1 MPRILIVEDDE
12 QVRLVLRQMLE
23 HEGYAVTE
31 APDGRAGL
39 ERWRQEPADLLLTD
53 ILMPEQDGIETIR
66 EVRQGW
72 PNAKIIAF
80 SGGGKTGMN
89 FLPIAQKLGAQRT
102 LEKPLD
108 RKTLITAVQE
118 VLQGLN

>member
-1 MPRILIVEDDE
+1 VPRILIVEDDE
-12 QVRLVLRQMLE
+12 QVRTMLRQMLE

-31 APDGRAGL
+31 AADGRVGL
-39 ERWRQEPADLLLTD
+39 ELWREEPADLLITD

-72 PNAKIIAF
+72 PDAKIIAF
-80 SGGGKTGMN
+80 TGGGKTGMS

-102 LEKPLD
+102 LIKPLD
-108 RKTLITAVQE
+108 RQTLITAVQE